1 MIRQATES
9 DWAVIWP
16 LWHEIVVAADTYAY
30 DPATTSDEA
39 REMWLAPLPD
49 EAWLAVVDDV
59 ALGTYH
65 LAPNHAGPGAHVANA
80 SYMVSSAAR
89 GRGIGRAMVEHSLI
103 RAREAGYLG
112 MQFNAVAAT
121 NTGAIGLYE
130 RLGFQTIGVVPRAF
144 RHPSAGLV
152 GLHVM
157 YRDL

>member
-16 LWHEIVVAADTYAY
+16 IWREIVVTADTYAY
-30 DPATTSDEA
+30 DPAATSDEA
-39 REMWLAPLPD
+39 RAMWLAPSPD
-49 EAWLAVVDDV
+49 EGWLAVVDGV

-80 SYMVSSAAR
+80 SYMVSAAAR
-89 GRGIGRAMVEHSLI
+89 GKGIGRAMVEHSLI

-130 RLGFQTIGVVPRAF
+130 RLGFQTVGVVPRAF

-152 GLHVM
+152 GLHIM